1 MPFKLMG
8 KSPLMKKLV
17 GNQHRLP
24 EKLKQFIKDAPGK
37 LMKKPSPNKQS
48 VRADTRKKELDKRND
63 PNKEKSAFDKYLE
76 RNRQAAVERDL
87 RQGFDTEAT
96 RALKR
101 SQGQLKSGT
110 EGAGSATANQ
120 NAGQTMQQ
128 AFNKVKNMSQS
139 KKDSVKKMKSQL
151 TGDKKAEVK
160 KTEVTPQVKTEV
172 TTPKPPKVGP
182 TLSGTSSVMGDKKGG
197 TKGFSTVKVGGSGG
211 AKATFGKKVINRQL
225 GFTDELGTT
234 FTRDVKGR
242 KKADGSVSKTI
253 TKRRQEAGAGSAKV
267 TSQKDVTKG
276 PKVKGQRKAKT
287 VTKTKFDKSGNV
299 RKVVTRTRG
308 KGRKVLSD
316 TEAKD
321 KVEELKKRREEREK
335 SPTKLM
341 KNKTPNKMMKKS
353 PTKKMHK
360 GGMKMMKKK
369 SPTMMMKKSPS
380 KKMMKAPMKKMMK
393 KKK

>member
-128 AFNKVKNMSQS
+128 QMSKVKNMSPSQ
-139 KKDSVKKMKSQL
+139 KDAVKKMTSQITPRKPKVSIPELKRRKSIQPPPSVQAKGKG
-151 TGDKKAEVK
+151 TV
-160 KTEVTPQVKTEV
+160 
-172 TTPKPPKVGP
+172 KPPETIKKV
-182 TLSGTSSVMGDKKGG
+182 S
-197 TKGFSTVKVGGSGG
+197 TKPKSD
-211 AKATFGKKVINRQL
+211 FGKKVINRQL

-316 TEAKD
+316 ADAK
-321 KVEELKKRREEREK
+321 KKREELKKIREEREK

-353 PTKKMHK
+353 PAKKMHK

>member
-1 MPFKLMG
+1 MMG

-24 EKLKQFIKDAPGK
+24 EKLKQFIKDAPESPAK
-37 LMKKPSPNKQS
+37 LVGALSSSLSSISKA
-48 VRADTRKKELDKRND
+48 VGFDEYRKK
-63 PNKEKSAFDKYLE
+63 
-76 RNRQAAVERDL
+76 NRQAAVERDL
-87 RQGFDTEAT
+87 RQGYDTEAT

-101 SQGQLKSGT
+101 SKAQAAKGGT
-110 EGAGSATANQ
+110 EGIPKGGRSVKVNQ

-128 AFNKVKNMSQS
+128 TYNKFKNMSQS
-139 KKDSVKKMKSQL
+139 KKDSIKKMQSQL
-151 TGDKKAEVK
+151 TGDKKTEVK
-160 KTEVTPQVKTEV
+160 KTAVTPVTPQVKKEAST
-172 TTPKPPKVGP
+172 KKQVG
-182 TLSGTSSVMGDKKGG
+182 TGAFDNLDFTKLKKGG
-197 TKGFSTVKVGGSGG
+197 GAFGGVSTKASTTKPKSD
-211 AKATFGKKVINRQL
+211 FGKKVINRQL

-316 TEAKD
+316 TEAKA

-353 PTKKMHK
+353 PN
-360 GGMKMMKKK
+360 KMMKKKSPNMMMKKKK
-369 SPTMMMKKSPS
+369 SPTMMMKKKSS
-380 KKMMKAPMKKMMK
+380 MKMMK

>member
-110 EGAGSATANQ
+110 EGAGSGKQAKIKGSSGMDNLKRIASGRATKSE
-120 NAGQTMQQ
+120 T
-128 AFNKVKNMSQS
+128 
-139 KKDSVKKMKSQL
+139 DSVKKMTSQITPRKPKVSIPELKRRKSIQPPPSVQAKGKG
-151 TGDKKAEVK
+151 TV
-160 KTEVTPQVKTEV
+160 
-172 TTPKPPKVGP
+172 KPPETIKKV
-182 TLSGTSSVMGDKKGG
+182 S
-197 TKGFSTVKVGGSGG
+197 TKPKSD
-211 AKATFGKKVINRQL
+211 FGKKVINRQL

-316 TEAKD
+316 ADAK
-321 KVEELKKRREEREK
+321 KKREELKKIREEREK

-353 PTKKMHK
+353 PAKKMHK